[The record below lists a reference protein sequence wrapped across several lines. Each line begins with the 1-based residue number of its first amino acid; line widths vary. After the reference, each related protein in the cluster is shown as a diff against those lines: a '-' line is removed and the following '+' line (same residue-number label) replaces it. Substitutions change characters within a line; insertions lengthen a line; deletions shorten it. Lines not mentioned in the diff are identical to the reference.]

1 MGKPS
6 PPLPAF
12 RFLNRAPRDT
22 QTAVVS
28 SVRLAALLA
37 LASVALGCTGRDLRD
52 VLVEWKPQVEPVLG
66 KLGAIRAHATSAP
79 PLTADGFQLGAEH
92 RSDATPSDVA
102 QLFLEDLA
110 DPKELGNV
118 PIRIAAV
125 SSSTSTDLIAR
136 CASALE
142 THREPFDPR
151 LHPLEPDPMSV
162 YTAADVLKKC
172 AAVRFLFVIKTTAYA
187 APSALRPGSP
197 GCPERE
203 AATPTPAA
211 ATPSNQAAPT
221 APSASDPAS
230 SPAAS
235 TAPVWGPPCRVYDA
249 GFVHADVLVYEALTA
264 RPLGGFR
271 VDAES
276 PKFSDVGEVSEPRN
290 VLKSAL
296 GLAFERA
303 YSWKE
308 RGAEKP

>member
-1 MGKPS
+1 M
-6 PPLPAF
+6 
-12 RFLNRAPRDT
+12 
-22 QTAVVS
+22 
-28 SVRLAALLA
+28 
-37 LASVALGCTGRDLRD
+37 
-52 VLVEWKPQVEPVLG
+52 
-66 KLGAIRAHATSAP
+66 
-79 PLTADGFQLGAEH
+79 TADGFQLGAEH
-92 RSDATPSDVA
+92 RSDAKPSDVA

-125 SSSTSTDLIAR
+125 SSSTSTDVIAR
-136 CASALE
+136 CASVLE

-151 LHPLEPDPMSV
+151 LHTAFEPDPMSA

-211 ATPSNQAAPT
+211 ATPSNQAAAPT

-276 PKFSDVGEVSEPRN
+276 PKSSDVGEVSEPRN

-296 GLAFERA
+296 GLAFEQA